1 MFIPGKLKNVILT
14 CLSAAIMGGAVFAQ
28 KATTPSTR
36 SQEEIPQ
43 EKSRELA
50 RRPAGTSAPTRIIV
64 AGQSETNAP
73 QVVTV
78 VHQLSA
84 LKILSLLLRQ
94 RGDKDAV
101 ALMSQPLPAT
111 DVHTNIIA
119 GLAFDDGQT
128 IAVWLPQAT
137 EEISGPVMPPEI
149 LNQFPEADRAM
160 AMAASSPPNLSVVL
174 ADGKRLHVRYVGLDG
189 ATGISVLRANLAGG
203 GPVTRGSGDKL
214 IEGERIRLV
223 APQRSEA
230 PANLPAGTIYV
241 RIGEKEVRLNQIRRT
256 SAGSVERLIVTAAN
270 LSPAF
275 VGGIALNSSGQTVGI
290 VEDIEG
296 ERAYVLPASVI
307 DAAVRRVLVRQASV
321 PRPLLGVRGEP
332 ADLMSRGSF
341 LAYGWSEQNL
351 SKFFAKPSGM
361 FVTSVLPGTPAALA
375 NLQPGDVIVRVNEGD
390 VKSVDDFSF
399 MLGQAGS
406 GAPVRFTVVSPNHP
420 TPESLTVKLGSL
432 FQLDAQ
438 KQFFNDFAFSF
449 DGPLAPLG
457 IETVA
462 VNTRFAPEVRAQ
474 EGLLVIAV
482 RAQSPAARG
491 GVREGDI
498 IESIDGKAA
507 ARATTTRSQIG
518 GEAKHI
524 LGLLRE
530 RQRLE
535 AVLEPVAPK
544 GP

>member
-1 MFIPGKLKNVILT
+1 MFMPGKLKWVILT
-14 CLSAAIMGGAVFAQ
+14 CLSFAVMSGAVFAQ
-28 KATTPSTR
+28 KATTPTAKPP
-36 SQEEIPQ
+36 EEFPQ
-43 EKSRELA
+43 EKLREVS

-78 VHQLSA
+78 VHQLSV

-149 LNQFPEADRAM
+149 LSQFPETARPM
-160 AMAASSPPNLSVVL
+160 AMAATSAPNLSVVL
-174 ADGKRLHVRYVGLDG
+174 ADGKRLRVRYVGLDG

-203 GPVTRGSGDKL
+203 SLVTRDSGDKL

-230 PANLPAGTIYV
+230 PANLPARTIYV
-241 RIGEKEVRLNQIRRT
+241 RIGEKEVKLSQIRRT
-256 SAGSVERLIVTAAN
+256 SAGSIERFIVTAAN

-290 VEDIEG
+290 VEEIEG
-296 ERAYVLPASVI
+296 DRAQIVPASVI
-307 DAAVRRVLVRQASV
+307 DAAVRRVLDRQASV

-332 ADLMSRGSF
+332 ADLMSRASF

-375 NLQPGDVIVRVNEGD
+375 NLHPGDVIVRVNEGD

-406 GAPVRFTVVSPNHP
+406 GAPVQFTVVTPNHP
-420 TPESLTVKLGSL
+420 TPESLTVKLGGS
-432 FQLDAQ
+432 FQSDVQ
-438 KQFFNDFAFSF
+438 KQFFTDFAFSF
-449 DGPLAPLG
+449 DGPLASLG

-462 VNTRFAPEVRAQ
+462 VNTRFAPEVKAQ
-474 EGLLVIAV
+474 DGLLVIAV

-498 IESIDGKAA
+498 IESIDGRAA
-507 ARATTTRSQIG
+507 ARATTIRPQIG
-518 GEAKHI
+518 SEKKHI

-535 AVLEPVAPK
+535 VVLEPVTPK